1 MFSKQAIVYGLS
13 AALVGYGLFSMHTAH
28 IPGDLES
35 NEYVN
40 GKARYSYLNE
50 NGDKV
55 QHGYYELTVPI
66 VSAFERFSG
75 THPGAE
81 VFKFTID
88 NGVGTPDAS
97 GEGQYYMGGA
107 TDESDCSTVGGTYL
121 STDSTCI
128 CFEDEGKTEP
138 TGYIGKR
145 CSIWTGLKPTCDQDS
160 TVCTFTS
167 KEAKNLMVFNTR
179 RMVIVALVII
189 FASLVMSLLGVLFIN
204 FSSVSDRWGIMRQC
218 LGVKSEETF
227 TTTPGLILGSRV
239 QFGFALVF
247 SALIAIILSVVYVV
261 LEGVNFSTSTD
272 DGSDNSS
279 SGGVYEGGSIS
290 GQCILLALLFSLVMA
305 NRFFVNGQSGTEAG
319 DSTPYTRVTVCTSA
333 LGSFAAMLYCLS
345 LYFSLSVH
353 LRTVVQELV
362 VATCVFLFAWTM
374 VSLLSAAKS
383 FYFDGPV
390 QTFLQDISEPFARD
404 PRAFIASF
412 AFAVTTTLFVVMRKA
427 QNTSANR
434 ASLSAPFT
442 MYYQLGSLDNVCNYI
457 GTEKHREM
465 HDYGLYSTCRTK
477 DGAAQWALHGVWI
490 VALLFWITCTVVGD
504 FNEMSTAT
512 KSFVATIS
520 TAAAAATQGGSKEK
534 MVDGQGSMRPMRY
547 SRIRV
552 ATSV

>member
-35 NEYVN
+35 TEYIG

-75 THPGAE
+75 ARPGAK
-81 VFKFTID
+81 VFEFTID
-88 NGVGTPDAS
+88 NNGVGAPVEGG
-97 GEGQYYMGGA
+97 GEYYMGGA
-107 TDESDCSTVGGTYL
+107 TDESDCSTVGGTY
-121 STDSTCI
+121 SSSASPTGMCI
-128 CFEDEGKTEP
+128 CFEDEDKTEP

-145 CSIWTGLKPTCDQDS
+145 CSIWTGLKPTCPEDS
-160 TVCTFTS
+160 TICTFTS

-204 FSSVSDRWGIMRQC
+204 FSSVGDTWGIMRQC

-227 TTTPGLILGSRV
+227 TTTPRMILGSLV

-261 LEGVNFSTSTD
+261 LEGVNFNTSTSTD
-272 DGSDNSS
+272 DGSDNSR
-279 SGGVYEGGSIS
+279 SGMYEGDSIS

-427 QNTSANR
+427 QNLH
-434 ASLSAPFT
+434 ASDTSAPFT
-442 MYYQLGSLDNVCNYI
+442 MYYQLGSMDNVCNYI
-457 GTEKHREM
+457 GTEKHRESG
-465 HDYGLYSTCRTK
+465 YRVYSTCDDK
-477 DGAAQWALHGVWI
+477 DGAAQWALHGGVD
-490 VALLFWITCTVVGD
+490 CC
-504 FNEMSTAT
+504 
-512 KSFVATIS
+512 
-520 TAAAAATQGGSKEK
+520 AAVLDHVHSGGRPF
-534 MVDGQGSMRPMRY
+534 MRCQRLQRA
-547 SRIRV
+547 SWRQ
-552 ATSV
+552 SVRLRRLRRRL